1 MFSYYGSKSKVVK
14 YYPEPMYDTI
24 IEPFAGSAR
33 YSLHGDNWKRNVI
46 LVDKHDVIVAIWRY
60 LKGASQDRISSLP
73 DVLPGQNIDSINGLT
88 KEERYLI
95 GFSINGGSS
104 SPKKTASPIGNFG
117 SGWVN
122 ARNYA
127 EQVSQNVKHWRII
140 QGDYKC
146 LANQE
151 ATWFIDPPYQYG
163 GEYYKH
169 SSKRIDYNELRE
181 WCLSRKGQV
190 IVCENTK
197 ATWMDFT
204 PLKSMHGSKH
214 TTTEAMWTN
223 MPQVE
228 QLQLE

>member
-14 YYPEPMYDTI
+14 YYPEPMCDTI

-46 LVDKHDVIVAIWRY
+46 LVDKYDVIVAIWKY
-60 LKGASQDRISSLP
+60 LIQTTPKRILSLP
-73 DVLPGQNIDSINGLT
+73 EAVKGMNVKKMIGLCEEESLLMGYCIN
-88 KEERYLI
+88 R
-95 GFSINGGSS
+95 GSS
-104 SPKKTASPIGNFG
+104 HPK
-117 SGWVN
+117 N
-122 ARNYA
+122 APGDFCSWESDKVRIANDLYKI
-127 EQVSQNVKHWRII
+127 KHWKVV
-140 QGDYKC
+140 QGDYHC
-146 LANQE
+146 IGNGNS
-151 ATWFIDPPYQYG
+151 TYFIDPPYQFG
-163 GEYYKH
+163 GDRYKH
-169 SSKRIDYNELRE
+169 SNKYFDFQELNR

-228 QLQLE
+228 QLPLE

>member
-46 LVDKHDVIVAIWRY
+46 LVDKYDVIVSIWSF
-60 LKGASQDRISSLP
+60 LIKAKEEDVLSLP
-73 DVLPGQNIDSINGLT
+73 KLGTGQSLDEFQYSDIRAKYLMGFLIKSGVESPRLTASSYRDFDYIETQKQNIANNLYKI
-88 KEERYLI
+88 R
-95 GFSINGGSS
+95 
-104 SPKKTASPIGNFG
+104 
-117 SGWVN
+117 
-122 ARNYA
+122 
-127 EQVSQNVKHWRII
+127 HWKVV
-140 QGDYKC
+140 QGDYHCVSNKH
-146 LANQE
+146 
-151 ATWFIDPPYQYG
+151 ATYYIDPPYEYG

-169 SSKRIDYNELRE
+169 SNKRIDYNELRE